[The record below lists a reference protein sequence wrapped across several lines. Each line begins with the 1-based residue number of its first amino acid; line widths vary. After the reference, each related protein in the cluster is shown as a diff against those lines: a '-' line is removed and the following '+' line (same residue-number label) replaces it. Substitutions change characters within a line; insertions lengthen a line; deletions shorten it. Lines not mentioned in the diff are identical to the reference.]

1 LFFVHPPDALGRRSI
16 REKREDDMGGNS
28 TVTEAQVEFG
38 KRLDLELDG
47 KSVGVAYA
55 MVGDAIQRSFFG
67 KNDLG
72 APTTKQIEL
81 AAKFGIDIA
90 RATRSVGDAV
100 ITDIMFKLNQEAIV
114 EQKLAP
120 GIKVVNKHDILG
132 KVRTVSSIAGD
143 GTVYF
148 KGGNGARAWARS
160 LVRMDKEK

>member
-1 LFFVHPPDALGRRSI
+1 LAEVSI
-16 REKREDDMGGNS
+16 RESEEDDMGGNS
-28 TVTEAQVEFG
+28 TVTDAQIQFG
-38 KRLDLELDG
+38 KRLNLELGG

-72 APTTKQIEL
+72 APTTKQTEL

-90 RATRSVGDAV
+90 QATRSVGDAV

-120 GIKVVNKHDILG
+120 GIKVVNKHDSLER
-132 KVRTVSSIAGD
+132 VRTVSSIAED

-160 LVRMDKEK
+160 LVRIDKEK

>member
-1 LFFVHPPDALGRRSI
+1 MGR
-16 REKREDDMGGNS
+16 NS
-28 TVTEAQVEFG
+28 TVSEGQIEFG
-38 KRLDLELDG
+38 KRLDLELSD

-100 ITDIMFKLNQEAIV
+100 ITDIMLKLNQEAIV

-132 KVRTVSSIAGD
+132 KVRTVSSIAED

-160 LVRMDKEK
+160 LIRMDDEK